1 MIKVKAYRVSTKLQA
16 FSKKLFRLPKNSPFR
31 QLGIWC
37 YPGSQKS
44 NFYSRDAPRK
54 LRPPVEPLSFLTIS
68 IREIN
73 SSKNS
78 YTENGFWI
86 YFRVWVTNLVF
97 QLWLSHIGK
106 FLETSKQMP
115 ANQGQMR
122 RREKNFVSLF
132 QKIPTRP

>member
-1 MIKVKAYRVSTKLQA
+1 MWTRLQA

-31 QLGIWC
+31 LLRIWC
-37 YPGSQKS
+37 YQENQKS
-44 NFYSRDAPRK
+44 SYYSRDALRK
-54 LRPPVEPLSFLTIS
+54 LRPLVEPLSFSTIS

-73 SSKNS
+73 SQENS
-78 YTENGFWI
+78 YTEKCFWI
-86 YFRVWVTNLVF
+86 LFSTWVTNLVF

-122 RREKNFVSLF
+122 RREYIL
-132 QKIPTRP
+132 KIPKRFILSCNLTI